1 MATGW
6 LKEGNTWYY
15 LKPSGEM
22 VTGWKMINGTWYYF
36 YQSGKMA
43 TNTIIEGW
51 QVTASGAAYKL

>member
-1 MATGW
+1 
-6 LKEGNTWYY
+6 
-15 LKPSGEM
+15 M

-43 TNTIIEGW
+43 TNTIIDGG